1 MTCYCHVDDAAA
13 PCLCTSVCL
22 SVCVAVSVYVWS
34 RHPTDRQLWLYR
46 TQSLATL
53 RPNSPQ
59 TPLVAPDEASIA
71 FQLDYCNAVVP
82 SPALWHAY
90 SIVAAVCSVSYTL
103 TSLIVRLNDTQLSS
117 RVYVSSKGNFYSLFL
132 QRQKV
137 HNTILL
143 ADNTTSCWL
152 VLLRK
157 FPEGRCWPNIH
168 RFKPFQTWLSLSLQ
182 CHVQPRRPYNLYCV
196 GGDVKPCS
204 IKSQIRNQPSAADRK
219 FLAHRDLGLH
229 VWLLSR

>member
-1 MTCYCHVDDAAA
+1 MWCAAVIGLTRCDVTTMSLWRATVTLMTRLRHVSVR
-13 PCLCTSVCL
+13 LSVCL

-53 RPNSPQ
+53 RLNSPQ

-103 TSLIVRLNDTQLSS
+103 TSLIVRQNDTQLSS

-132 QRQKV
+132 
-137 HNTILL
+137 
-143 ADNTTSCWL
+143 
-152 VLLRK
+152 
-157 FPEGRCWPNIH
+157 
-168 RFKPFQTWLSLSLQ
+168 
-182 CHVQPRRPYNLYCV
+182 
-196 GGDVKPCS
+196 
-204 IKSQIRNQPSAADRK
+204 
-219 FLAHRDLGLH
+219 
-229 VWLLSR
+229 